1 VSRWWMVD
9 PVRGCQVTQN
19 LPKSRGKMSE
29 AVMKC
34 QTLGF
39 VTKLRIKPCKA
50 GISGVSIVTFVI
62 LVANTTRKALD

>member
-1 VSRWWMVD
+1 
-9 PVRGCQVTQN
+9 
-19 LPKSRGKMSE
+19 MSE